1 MKDIKPGRKHRH
13 KAYCFAFFTGVAIV
27 GLFFQAWRVH
37 AYDIQDSVRHV
48 PAHAAQAATQQTL
61 PVPVQTPLAGAAVAP
76 AAHEDR
82 WSDGDVVAAMSSF
95 YQSIITYMGILI
107 GIMGVL
113 SVFTLRFLSKAAA
126 EDMAHDAAKAAMLH
140 YLETT
145 KFREEVSYA
154 IQDIGL
160 STQLEFLERE
170 LVEIKKLLKDR
181 QPASADTSEDEEGTI
196 EFPPKPEGA

>member
-1 MKDIKPGRKHRH
+1 MKDIKPGRKHRY
-13 KAYCFAFFTGVAIV
+13 KAYGCAFFTGVAIV

-48 PAHAAQAATQQTL
+48 PAHAATQQTF
-61 PVPVQTPLAGAAVAP
+61 PAPVQMPLAGSAVASV
-76 AAHEDR
+76 AHEDR

-196 EFPPKPEGA
+196 QFPPKPEGV